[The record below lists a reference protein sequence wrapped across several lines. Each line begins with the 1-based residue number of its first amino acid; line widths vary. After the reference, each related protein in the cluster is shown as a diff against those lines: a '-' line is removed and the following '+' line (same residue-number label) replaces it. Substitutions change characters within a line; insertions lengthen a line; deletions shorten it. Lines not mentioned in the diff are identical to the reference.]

1 MWLNSSSLIHK
12 QDLALE
18 KPFVNVPGMLG
29 FAPNPHNM
37 PFLQQLGAFITNP
50 ISFQPRQPAGN
61 RLFLPFSG
69 GFLLHT
75 GLPNPGLKRAVSR
88 FKHRWASASLPII
101 VHLLAETPNTLAEMI
116 RELEGLENLMALEL
130 GLHPACDPSSLKALL
145 DAASGELPIIVCL
158 SPEQIPILL
167 ESLKELQPS
176 AVHLCPPRGALP
188 NSAGEIVTGRLYGPA
203 VFPLMLHAMQVLADS
218 DLKLIAYGGVHTHQ
232 QAQTLL
238 ESGAMGVSLGEVL
251 WKIDMGD
258 LLLTT
263 KNDK

>member
-1 MWLNSSSLIHK
+1 M
-12 QDLALE
+12 
-18 KPFVNVPGMLG
+18 
-29 FAPNPHNM
+29 
-37 PFLQQLGAFITNP
+37 
-50 ISFQPRQPAGN
+50 
-61 RLFLPFSG
+61 
-69 GFLLHT
+69 
-75 GLPNPGLKRAVSR
+75 SR

-167 ESLKELQPS
+167 ESLKELQLS

-203 VFPLMLHAMQVLADS
+203 VFPLMLHAMQVLVDS
-218 DLKLIAYGGVHTHQ
+218 DLKLIAYGGVNTQ
-232 QAQTLL
+232 QQVQTLL
-238 ESGAMGVSLGEVL
+238 ESGALAVSLGEVL
-251 WKIDMGD
+251 WKVDIGDMIM
-258 LLLTT
+258 
-263 KNDK
+263 KSEK